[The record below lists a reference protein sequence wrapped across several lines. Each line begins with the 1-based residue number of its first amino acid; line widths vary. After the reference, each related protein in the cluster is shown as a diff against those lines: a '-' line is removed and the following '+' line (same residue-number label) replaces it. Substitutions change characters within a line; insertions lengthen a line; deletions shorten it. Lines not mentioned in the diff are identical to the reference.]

1 MVFNKTFY
9 RYYII
14 YCLFFDPLFD
24 LVIVV
29 NALNSSLKCVRPDA
43 SLGVRIP

>member
-1 MVFNKTFY
+1 M
-9 RYYII
+9 II
-14 YCLFFDPLFD
+14 ETVQVAFDCECG
-24 LVIVV
+24 LVVSVV